1 MKLKLAM
8 LLLTVALSS
17 TAASAR
23 DHRHHHYRNSYN
35 AMNVTQGRSLPSGYD
50 RPWTGAED
58 SRLSGTGP
66 STFGGSGDSGGA
78 GGGGP

>member
-1 MKLKLAM
+1 MKWKVAM
-8 LLLTVALSS
+8 LMLALSS
-17 TAASAR
+17 TAASAHDR
-23 DHRHHHYRNSYN
+23 GHHHYRNSYN
-35 AMNVTQGRSLPSGYD
+35 AMNVTQGRSLASGYD